1 MTKGKKISLSPNLKK
16 PPVVEA
22 WIEFY
27 FDLSKE
33 EIPWTEADATTC
45 IKENFPDYIP
55 RDCEYFAKVQVDS
68 HGRSEFSKIDK
79 YFNRIRA
86 FTKDGQYCIQAGR
99 NVLIFN
105 QINKG
110 DWPGYEIMQN
120 KAFEVL
126 DKYSNY
132 RHFEKLLNTC
142 LHYRDVINIPRE
154 SEEIELK
161 DYFKIYPHLEKSFGD
176 FCDLKLELVLP
187 QSCKEGITFFTFF
200 GLPNVGGS
208 KGNFKFQID
217 WHINPSDDSI
227 KSFETVKKWLSIV
240 HLDLRERFKEMF
252 TNKTMELFGDQKT

>member
-1 MTKGKKISLSPNLKK
+1 MTKGQKSLPSLNFKK

-27 FDLSKE
+27 FDLSEE
-33 EIPWTEADATTC
+33 EIPWTEADATTF

-68 HGRSEFSKIDK
+68 RGKSDFSKIDK
-79 YFNRIRA
+79 SFNRIRA

-110 DWPGYEIMQN
+110 NWPGYEMMRE

-126 DKYSNY
+126 RKYSSY
-132 RHFEKLLNTC
+132 RHFENLLNTC
-142 LHYRDVINIPRE
+142 LHYRDVISIPRE

-187 QSCKEGITFFTFF
+187 QSCKKGITFFSFF
-200 GLPNVGGS
+200 GLPKVADS
-208 KGNFKFQID
+208 DKNFKFQMD
-217 WHINPSDDSI
+217 WHINPSDDQR
-227 KSFETVKKWLSIV
+227 KSFNAVKDWLDTVHS
-240 HLDLRERFKEMF
+240 DLRVRFKETF
-252 TNKTMELFGDQKT
+252 TIKTMEIFRGK